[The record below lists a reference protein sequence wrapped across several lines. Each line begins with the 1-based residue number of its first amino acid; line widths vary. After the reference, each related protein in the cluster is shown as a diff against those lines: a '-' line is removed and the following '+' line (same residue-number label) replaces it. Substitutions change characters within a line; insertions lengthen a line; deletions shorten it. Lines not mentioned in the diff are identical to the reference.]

1 MALQR
6 RFWKWPGISPSLP
19 WFMVQLDTE
28 PQQVSRAQG
37 PCDTCSFREE
47 GLLHHQGT
55 SHQVFPHAKPKGS
68 SHSSFTTTTTTIT
81 TTGLW
86 KMSSW
91 APSLPLLNQVA
102 KARMQIK
109 KRFFDSLTDQG
120 HDLAQVMPLLGD
132 SFLRWVT
139 TYQVAKYKHNF
150 KYIKLS
156 EPKYLRN
163 YQNVTSLERL
173 DSIPKRLS
181 KMSVTL

>member
-68 SHSSFTTTTTTIT
+68 SHSSFTTT
-81 TTGLW
+81 
-86 KMSSW
+86 MPSW
-91 APSLPLLNQVA
+91 ALVPILQMQNLKVREGEEKEGVGSTIQPCPCPAIWASMGRRAWLVNKQLPGRRNCCE
-102 KARMQIK
+102 QILK
-109 KRFFDSLTDQG
+109 
-120 HDLAQVMPLLGD
+120 P
-132 SFLRWVT
+132 
-139 TYQVAKYKHNF
+139 
-150 KYIKLS
+150 
-156 EPKYLRN
+156 
-163 YQNVTSLERL
+163 
-173 DSIPKRLS
+173 
-181 KMSVTL
+181 